1 MADKA
6 LRRATITLQQI
17 HESDAWMELAFALG
31 WTEDDQRHWLDYGD
45 YASVELVVQANG
57 AIVGGRL
64 VPRGPLRPG
73 EPAAPN
79 TVAAELLT
87 QFVRWYA
94 RLDLNDSP
102 PGEEDVTAFLAEVRP

>member
-1 MADKA
+1 LANEP

-17 HESDAWMELAFALG
+17 HESDAWMELATALG
-31 WTEDDQRHWLDYGD
+31 WTEDDQRHWLEYGD

-64 VPRGPLRPG
+64 IPRGPLRPG
-73 EPAAPN
+73 EPAAPSAA
-79 TVAAELLT
+79 AAELLT
-87 QFVRWYA
+87 QFVHWYA

-102 PGEEDVTAFLAEVRP
+102 PGAADVTAFLAEVRP